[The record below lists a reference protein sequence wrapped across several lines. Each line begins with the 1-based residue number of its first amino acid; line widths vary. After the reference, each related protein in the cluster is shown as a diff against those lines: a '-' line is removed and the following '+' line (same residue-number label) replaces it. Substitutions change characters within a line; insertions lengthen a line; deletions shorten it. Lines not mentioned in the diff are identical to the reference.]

1 MTTDPSITTPDSR
14 PVIYDNHGRPITY
27 LRLAVTDRC
36 NLRCFYCMPEEGIK
50 YLHKSKL
57 LSYEEMLRI
66 VGVLA
71 ELGVH
76 KVRITG
82 GEPFVRNNLVDF
94 LYRLADIQGIDEL
107 NITTNGVL
115 TGQYLKQMKEIG
127 IRSVNLSLDTLVATK
142 FNTITLRNQFEKVI
156 DNLHLLLNNDFKVK
170 VNVVLMKGFNENEI
184 VDFVK
189 LTQFLPISV
198 RFIEFMPFA
207 GNEWDRSKMV
217 SQNEI
222 LSKVET
228 CFTSDK
234 IQKLEDE
241 KNFTARTYK
250 IKGFQG
256 DFGIISS
263 ITNPFCDSCNRIR
276 LTANGKIKNCLF
288 SNSETDLLTAFRNG
302 ESITNLI
309 AQSVQNKKK
318 VRAGMETFSEI
329 NDPSLHFDNRS
340 MIAIGG

>member
-1 MTTDPSITTPDSR
+1 MTPSKTILTDDF
-14 PVIYDNHGRPITY
+14 GRKHNY
-27 LRLAVTDRC
+27 LRISLLEKC
-36 NLRCFYCMPEEGIK
+36 NLRCTYCMPADGIALSPKASLMTAEEIFS
-50 YLHKSKL
+50 LAQIFV
-57 LSYEEMLRI
+57 EN
-66 VGVLA
+66 GVDKIRL
-71 ELGVH
+71 
-76 KVRITG
+76 TG
-82 GEPFVRNNLVDF
+82 GEPLLRKDF
-94 LYRLADIQGIDEL
+94 PEIVSKLSTLKTSL
-107 NITTNGVL
+107 SITTNGIL
-115 TGQYLKQMKEIG
+115 IDRHIEALKEANIKKI
-127 IRSVNLSLDTLVATK
+127 NLSLDTLVSSK
-142 FNTITLRNQFEKVI
+142 FHTITLRNQFEKVI
-156 DNLHLLLNNDFKVK
+156 DNLHLLLNNDFHVK

-184 VDFVK
+184 TDFVQ

-222 LSKVET
+222 LSEVNNVFASEE
-228 CFTSDK
+228 

-263 ITNPFCDSCNRIR
+263 ITNPFCDGCNRIR

-302 ESITNLI
+302 DSITDLISESIK
-309 AQSVQNKKK
+309 NKKK
-318 VRAGMETFSEI
+318 VRAGMVTVSEMD
-329 NDPSLHFDNRS
+329 DPALHFDNRS

>member
-1 MTTDPSITTPDSR
+1 MTPSKTILMD
-14 PVIYDNHGRPITY
+14 DFGRKHNY
-27 LRLAVTDRC
+27 LRISLLEKC
-36 NLRCFYCMPEEGIK
+36 NLRCTYCMPADGIALSPKASLMTAEEIFS
-50 YLHKSKL
+50 LAQIFV
-57 LSYEEMLRI
+57 EN
-66 VGVLA
+66 GVDKIRL
-71 ELGVH
+71 
-76 KVRITG
+76 TG
-82 GEPFVRNNLVDF
+82 GEPLLRKDF
-94 LYRLADIQGIDEL
+94 PEIISKLATL
-107 NITTNGVL
+107 KTSLSITTNGIL
-115 TGQYLKQMKEIG
+115 IDRHIEALKQANIKKI
-127 IRSVNLSLDTLVATK
+127 NLSLDTLVSSK
-142 FNTITLRNQFEKVI
+142 FHTITLRNQFEKVI
-156 DNLHLLLNNDFKVK
+156 DNLHLLLNNDFHVK

-184 VDFVK
+184 TDFVQ

-222 LSKVET
+222 LSEVNTIFSSEE
-228 CFTSDK
+228 

-263 ITNPFCDSCNRIR
+263 ITNPFCDGCNRIR

-302 ESITNLI
+302 ESITDLI
-309 AQSVQNKKK
+309 SESIKNKKK
-318 VRAGMETFSEI
+318 VRAGMVTVSEMD
-329 NDPSLHFDNRS
+329 DPALHFDNRS

>member
-1 MTTDPSITTPDSR
+1 MTASNTILTDGF
-14 PVIYDNHGRPITY
+14 GRRHNY
-27 LRLAVTDRC
+27 LRISLLEKC
-36 NLRCFYCMPEEGIK
+36 NLRCTYCMPADGITLSPKASLMTAEEIFGIAQTF
-50 YLHKSKL
+50 
-57 LSYEEMLRI
+57 
-66 VGVLA
+66 VQNGVDKIRL
-71 ELGVH
+71 
-76 KVRITG
+76 TG
-82 GEPFVRNNLVDF
+82 GEPLLRKDF
-94 LYRLADIQGIDEL
+94 PEIVAKLATLDISL
-107 NITTNGVL
+107 SITTNGILIDRHIDV
-115 TGQYLKQMKEIG
+115 LKQFKVKKI
-127 IRSVNLSLDTLVATK
+127 NLSLDTLVSSK
-142 FNTITLRNQFEKVI
+142 FHSITLRNQFEKVV
-156 DNLHLLLNNDFKVK
+156 DNLHLLLNNDFQVK
-170 VNVVLMKGFNENEI
+170 VNVVLMKGFNDNEI

-222 LSKVET
+222 LSLVGNTFSADE
-228 CFTSDK
+228 

-276 LTANGKIKNCLF
+276 LTADGKIKNCLF
-288 SNSETDLLTAFRNG
+288 SNSETDLLTPFRNG

-309 AQSVQNKKK
+309 SQSVQNKKK
-318 VRAGMETFSEI
+318 VRAGMVTIDEM
-329 NDPSLHFDNRS
+329 NDPAKHFDNRS

>member
-1 MTTDPSITTPDSR
+1 MTASNTILTDGF
-14 PVIYDNHGRPITY
+14 GRRHNY
-27 LRLAVTDRC
+27 LRISLLEKC
-36 NLRCFYCMPEEGIK
+36 NLRCTYCMPADGIA
-50 YLHKSKL
+50 
-57 LSYEEMLRI
+57 LSPKASLMTADEIFGIAQTFAQNDVDKIRL
-66 VGVLA
+66 
-71 ELGVH
+71 
-76 KVRITG
+76 TG
-82 GEPFVRNNLVDF
+82 GEPLLRKDF
-94 LYRLADIQGIDEL
+94 PEIIAKLAAL
-107 NITTNGVL
+107 NISLSITTNGILIDRHIDV
-115 TGQYLKQMKEIG
+115 LKQFNVKKI
-127 IRSVNLSLDTLVATK
+127 NLSLDTLVSSK
-142 FNTITLRNQFEKVI
+142 FASITLRNQFEKVV
-156 DNLHLLLNNDFKVK
+156 DNLHLLLNNDFQVK
-170 VNVVLMKGFNENEI
+170 VNVVLMKGFNDNEI

-222 LSKVET
+222 LSLVGNTFAE
-228 CFTSDK
+228 DE

-276 LTANGKIKNCLF
+276 LTADGKIKNCLF
-288 SNSETDLLTAFRNG
+288 SNSETDLLTPFRNG

-309 AQSVQNKKK
+309 SESVQNKNK
-318 VRAGMETFSEI
+318 VRAGMATIDEM
-329 NDPSLHFDNRS
+329 NDPAKHFDNRS